1 METYRNEEMMRKMMA
16 EFEKTDA
23 FYAIFKKEYIYAV
36 KQIAK
41 AIYYPVYK
49 VIDLSKILEIHAQE
63 VLNATQSV
71 LDKDHNYPEYRME
84 EELDWTRVVLKSMP
98 EYTKIELEFCDQV
111 HLKTKE
117 LIVKYFEDIMSL
129 SSNGFKLLEINSK
142 VHNYRLMN
150 TLFGALDRQ
159 MPE

>member
-1 METYRNEEMMRKMMA
+1 MEKFRNEDMMRQLMA

-23 FYAIFKKEYIYAV
+23 FYAIFKKQYIQAV

-41 AIYYPVYK
+41 AIYPQVCSTEN
-49 VIDLSKILEIHAQE
+49 LLQILETHAQE

-71 LDKDHNYPEYRME
+71 IDKDQNYPDYRMA
-84 EELDWTRVVLKSMP
+84 EELEWTRVVLKSMP
-98 EYTKIELEFCDQV
+98 EYTNLELAFCNQV

-117 LIVKYFEDIMSL
+117 LMVNYFEDIMNL

-142 VHNYRLMN
+142 VHNLRLMN
-150 TLFGALDRQ
+150 SLFGVINK
-159 MPE
+159 